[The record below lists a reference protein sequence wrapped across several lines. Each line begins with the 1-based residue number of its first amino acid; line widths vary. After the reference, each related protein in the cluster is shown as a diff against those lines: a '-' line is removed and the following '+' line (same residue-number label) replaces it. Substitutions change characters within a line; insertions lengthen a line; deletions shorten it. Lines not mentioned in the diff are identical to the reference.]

1 MVVSTGGCPLTT
13 HLSIVTPCYNEEA
26 VLPET
31 IRQFCALLDRL
42 ASAGK
47 IDAARSGIYFVDDGS
62 LDATWSVI
70 AQASA
75 RDGRMHGVKLSRNC
89 GHQVALLAGLQS
101 APGEAII
108 SIDADLQD
116 DLDAIET
123 MLDRFVAGDDIVYGV
138 RNDRQSDSMFK
149 RVTATGYYRLLAW
162 MGVKVMFN
170 HADFRLMS
178 RRVVD
183 CLHRYQEVNLFLR
196 AIVPSLGF
204 RSSTVEYRRAE
215 RFAGESKYPLG
226 KMLKLAFEGV
236 TSFSA
241 FPLHLITL
249 IGGTVFVG
257 SMLLGV
263 WALWVRAF
271 GNAFPGW
278 ASTVVPMYFLG
289 GIQLLCTGIIGEYL
303 SKIYLEVKGRPRYF
317 IEKVL

>member
-1 MVVSTGGCPLTT
+1 
-13 HLSIVTPCYNEEA
+13 
-26 VLPET
+26 
-31 IRQFCALLDRL
+31 LLDRL
-42 ASAGK
+42 AVAGK
-47 IDAARSGIYFVDDGS
+47 IDRASSGVYFVDDGS
-62 LDATWSVI
+62 RDATWTLI
-70 AQASA
+70 AEAGA
-75 RDGRMHGVKLSRNC
+75 RDARMHGLKLSRNC
-89 GHQVALLAGLQS
+89 GHQTALLAGLQS
-101 APGEAII
+101 APGDAII

-116 DLDAIET
+116 DVDAIEV

-138 RNDRQSDSMFK
+138 RNDRQSDSLFK
-149 RVTATGYYRLLAW
+149 RGTATAYYRLLAW
-162 MGVKVMFN
+162 MGVEVTFN

-183 CLHRYQEVNLFLR
+183 CLQRFQEVNLFLR
-196 AIVPSLGF
+196 AIVPTLGF

-249 IGGTVFVG
+249 IGMVVFVG
-257 SMLLGV
+257 SMFLGI
-263 WALWVRAF
+263 WALWVRLF
-271 GNAFPGW
+271 GNSFPGW
-278 ASTVVPMYFLG
+278 TSTVVPMYFLG
-289 GIQLLCTGIIGEYL
+289 GVQLLCTGIIGEYL